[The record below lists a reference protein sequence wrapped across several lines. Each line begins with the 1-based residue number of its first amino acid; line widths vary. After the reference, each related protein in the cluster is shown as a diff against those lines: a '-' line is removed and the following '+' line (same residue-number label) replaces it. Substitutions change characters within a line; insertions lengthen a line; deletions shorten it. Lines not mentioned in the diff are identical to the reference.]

1 MSLIAEETPLARGRR
16 RSAARSKSQQNNGT
30 RKFRPEVQG
39 LRGVAVLMMVSYHVW
54 FGRISGGV
62 DIFLLISAFLL
73 TGQFTRK
80 LETGRALELFKYWT
94 YLFKRRCP

>member
-16 RSAARSKSQQNNGT
+16 RSAARPKLQENNST

-39 LRGVAVLMMVSYHVW
+39 LRAVAVLMVVTYHVW

-62 DIFLLISAFLL
+62 DIFLLI
-73 TGQFTRK
+73 
-80 LETGRALELFKYWT
+80 
-94 YLFKRRCP
+94 